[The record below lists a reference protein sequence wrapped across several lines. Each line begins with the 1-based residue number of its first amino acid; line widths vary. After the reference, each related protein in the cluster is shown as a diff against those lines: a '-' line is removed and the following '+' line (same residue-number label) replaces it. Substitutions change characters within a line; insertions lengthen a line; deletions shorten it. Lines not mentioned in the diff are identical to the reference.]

1 MKLVGPLLKYTI
13 VFAPTFWI
21 SLSGRNELCAE
32 KWLEETFDL
41 FFADLKLKLVRKM
54 EVNSSNKYSI
64 LCIL

>member
-21 SLSGRNELCAE
+21 SLLGRNELCAE

-41 FFADLKLKLVRKM
+41 FLAD
-54 EVNSSNKYSI
+54 
-64 LCIL
+64 